1 VNLSQLQE
9 LQLDG
14 FWDKFEGLPEGIA
27 DWYTDLQRKMAYPRN
42 LFEAFADPLM

>member
-14 FWDKFEGLPEGIA
+14 FWDKFEGLPEGIP